1 MSNTVYVV
9 SVQWTGLPGKKKA
22 RKKKLLHRKISGGEE
37 IEGSSA
43 ASPQPLGLLAVVPSA

>member
-22 RKKKLLHRKISGGEE
+22 RKKKLSHRKISGGEE

>member
-22 RKKKLLHRKISGGEE
+22 KKESFYTEKISGGEE